1 VSATSRLAAGAVL
14 AIAGGLTAAVAARAP
29 WASGPPQIITI
40 PALNGFQSANLR
52 VGGSTAP
59 GTDVG
64 ALATAVCGL
73 AVVVL
78 AVFGVLARGRS
89 RRPMFVAAGV
99 LAALAIGS
107 GVRAAVGARV
117 HAEMLGF
124 RHPSVNVVSIIVT
137 IAAAIAAGV
146 GAVLAV
152 QAAGAASPTRLPEAA
167 PGVAT
172 RATPEPEGFDD

>member
-1 VSATSRLAAGAVL
+1 VSATSRFAAGAVL
-14 AIAGGLTAAVAARAP
+14 AIAGGLTAAVAARAT

-40 PALNGFQSANLR
+40 PAVNGFQSANLR

-59 GTDVG
+59 GTDLG

-73 AVVVL
+73 AVAVL

-89 RRPMFVAAGV
+89 RRPVFVAAGIV
-99 LAALAIGS
+99 AAFAIGS
-107 GVRAAVGARV
+107 AVRAAVGARV
-117 HAEMLGF
+117 HAEMIGF
-124 RHPSVNVVSIIVT
+124 RHPSVTVVSIVVT
-137 IAAAIAAGV
+137 IVGAVAAGV
-146 GAVLAV
+146 GGVLAV
-152 QAAGAASPTRLPEAA
+152 QAAGAASQARLPEAA